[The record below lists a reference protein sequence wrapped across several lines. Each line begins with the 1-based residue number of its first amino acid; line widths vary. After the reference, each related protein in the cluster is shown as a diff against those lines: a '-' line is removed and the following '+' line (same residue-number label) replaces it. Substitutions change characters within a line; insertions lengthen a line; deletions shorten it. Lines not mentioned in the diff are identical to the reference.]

1 MKILNKDAHS
11 KTIYKSDWLVENTVH
26 YYELTICPMAK
37 IHAPEGKYVSL
48 IVNGV
53 GHDLVPGTYRGDVVL
68 TISDHYHMEPH
79 ALMRQNDISIDME
92 AAVVVSNQGAD
103 VRVPELITGGTITDH
118 TAENFYMGTTAQSYN
133 GIIVTEDADFTVKNA
148 ELDFEGFGANDFMG
162 EGAGIE
168 AIDNAKLTIEDSE
181 LYFNGVTRCAVHAGG
196 RSNVTVNRCHISNF
210 SPDSDWVGDFS
221 WAIALDGT
229 NRLCQLADGAK
240 ATYNDCTLIS
250 NGWGITSIDG
260 TNEPVALRINR
271 CKMRLIGPRSHGYG
285 AFCIGD
291 NEVTL
296 KDCDVQVN
304 GYPMLV
310 MGMKNQGRPSIL
322 GTKISGRRFGAMV
335 YSDTGSIFE
344 IKDSQFHT
352 GKSSL
357 VVKGSNTV
365 INVEN
370 TTMVPGNG
378 TILQL
383 MDNDE
388 CGMNAQNYVIPV
400 GEVDV
405 YKEGRNLS
413 AADPENDVYLNLT
426 GCNLTGNIY
435 NSTTNILAHKRSTEG
450 SKGRFHDTLAGL
462 PGMDDAA
469 PAGPGMPGMPPMPAG
484 ADGEGAPPP
493 MPMFKDNRTP
503 KNLELNLKHT
513 SLTGVVSSALQHYR
527 EGLTE
532 IRYENRMELSNV
544 TQTAAPT
551 VNNGVIVTLDADS
564 TWTVTDTS
572 YLTALTLA
580 EGAALAVPTGKSL
593 SMTVD
598 GVETPI
604 APGSYTGKIVL
615 TVA

>member
-1 MKILNKDAHS
+1 MKKLNKDAYS
-11 KTIYKSDWLVENTVH
+11 KLLYKTDWMLENTVH
-26 YYELTICPMAK
+26 YSELTICPMAK

-68 TISDHYHMEPH
+68 TISDHYHMAPH
-79 ALMRQNDISIDME
+79 ALMSQNDISIDME
-92 AAVVVSNQGAD
+92 AAVVVSNKGAD
-103 VRVPELITGGTITDH
+103 VRVPELINGGTVTDAG
-118 TAENFYMGTTAQSYN
+118 AEGFYMGTTAQSYN
-133 GIIVTEDADFTVKNA
+133 GIIVTEDAEYTVKNA

-196 RSNVTVNRCHISNF
+196 HSDVTVNRCSISNF
-210 SPDSDWVGDFS
+210 SPDTDWVGNFS
-221 WAIALDGT
+221 WQIALAGT
-229 NRLCQLADGAK
+229 NRLVQLADGAK

-260 TNEPVALRINR
+260 TTDPVALRINR
-271 CKMRLIGPRSHGYG
+271 CKMRLVGARSHGYG

-291 NEVTL
+291 NEVTIR
-296 KDCDVQVN
+296 DSDVQVN

-310 MGMKNQGRPSIL
+310 MGMKRQGRPSIL
-322 GTKISGRRFGAMV
+322 NTKISGRRFGAMV

-344 IKDSQFHT
+344 IRDSEFNT

-357 VVKGSNTV
+357 VVKGSNTF

-370 TTMVPGNG
+370 TSMKAGNG

-388 CGMNAQNYVIPV
+388 CGMNSQNYVIPV
-400 GEVDV
+400 GEIDV
-405 YKEGRNLS
+405 YKEGRDLTT
-413 AADPENDVYLNLT
+413 ADPENDIFLNLKD
-426 GCNLTGNIY
+426 CDLTGNFY
-435 NSTTNILAHKRSTEG
+435 NSTTNIGAHKRSTEG
-450 SKGRFHDTLAGL
+450 SKGRFHDTLVGL
-462 PGMDDAA
+462 PGMDDGAA
-469 PAGPGMPGMPPMPAG
+469 PGGMPPMPPMPE
-484 ADGEGAPPP
+484 GEDAPP

-503 KNLELNLKHT
+503 KNLELNLKNT
-513 SLTGVVSSALQHYR
+513 RLNGVVSSALQFYR

-532 IRYENRMELSNV
+532 IRYETRLELSNI

-551 VNNGVIVTLDADS
+551 VNNGVIVTLDNSSA
-564 TWTVTDTS
+564 WTVADTS
-572 YLTALTLA
+572 YITALTLA
-580 EGAALAVPTGKSL
+580 PEAKLLAPEGKALR
-593 SMTVD
+593 MTVD
-598 GVETPI
+598 GNETPI
-604 APGSYTGKIVL
+604 AAGSYTGKIVL
-615 TVA
+615 EVC